1 MRPVQGRCSPCGM
14 PVLKASLALLGEA
27 VLAGTFGFWAME
39 KGLGTLLDSFYFTL
53 VTVAMVG

>member
-1 MRPVQGRCSPCGM
+1 M